1 MSSVPVP
8 ETVTPASSAWSR
20 FRNRLRFGLAMQEV
34 LDRLARFGVVI
45 YPYYFVDE
53 PVRPRIELEHP
64 EGLEFRRIDPG
75 AAHLLAHLPERPR
88 DVEKIRS
95 VMALATCIAALE
107 RDEIVAYSWYT
118 QHHLK
123 GATGGDPIVPLPADC
138 AYLFDMFVCRR
149 ARGHQVAAQL
159 RNHVHRLLS
168 TQGVRHA
175 ISISLLFNRSTRKF
189 KAKLGAVETE
199 LRILLRIKPFPG
211 LDVRLHRKPWLL
223 DTPLVHIA
231 RPEPTS

>member
-8 ETVTPASSAWSR
+8 ETVTPASSVWSR

-34 LDRLARFGVVI
+34 LDWLARYGIVI

-53 PVRPRIELEHP
+53 PVRLRVELERP

-75 AAHLLAHLPERPR
+75 AAHLLAHLLERPR
-88 DVEKIRS
+88 AEEKIRS
-95 VMALATCIAALE
+95 LMAFATCIAALE

-123 GATGGDPIVPLPADC
+123 GVAGADPIAPLPPDC

-149 ARGHQVAAQL
+149 ARGRQVAAQL

-168 TQGVRHA
+168 AKGVRHA
-175 ISISLLFNRSTRKF
+175 ISVSLLFNRSTRKF

-231 RPEPTS
+231 RPEATS

>member
-1 MSSVPVP
+1 
-8 ETVTPASSAWSR
+8 
-20 FRNRLRFGLAMQEV
+20 MQEV
-34 LDRLARFGVVI
+34 LDWLARYGIVI

-53 PVRPRIELEHP
+53 PVRLRVELERP

-75 AAHLLAHLPERPR
+75 AAHLLAHLLERPR
-88 DVEKIRS
+88 AEEKIRS
-95 VMALATCIAALE
+95 LMAFATCIAALE

-123 GATGGDPIVPLPADC
+123 GVAGADPIAPLPPDC

-149 ARGHQVAAQL
+149 ARGRQVAAQL

-168 TQGVRHA
+168 AKGVRHA
-175 ISISLLFNRSTRKF
+175 ISVSLLFNRSTRKF

-231 RPEPTS
+231 RPEATS